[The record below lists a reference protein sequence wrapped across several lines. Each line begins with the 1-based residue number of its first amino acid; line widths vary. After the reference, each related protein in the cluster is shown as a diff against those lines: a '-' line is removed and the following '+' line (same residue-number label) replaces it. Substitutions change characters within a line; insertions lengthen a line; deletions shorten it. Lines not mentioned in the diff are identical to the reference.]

1 MSETQDQDRFAVL
14 EEQIAVLQ
22 ERLAA
27 LEKRVQQESPTSPFP
42 QNFIMT
48 ASFPQSQRPSQD
60 EHSVQGTLTYGGVVE
75 FKGKSRQIQRQQMLA
90 PLFEMLP
97 DGVAQVFAALANPHR
112 IIILCLLYQGSRTS

>member
-48 ASFPQSQRPSQD
+48 ASFQG
-60 EHSVQGTLTYGGVVE
+60 ESVSSGAVSG
-75 FKGKSRQIQRQQMLA
+75 
-90 PLFEMLP
+90 
-97 DGVAQVFAALANPHR
+97 
-112 IIILCLLYQGSRTS
+112 